1 METKIYSIVYDKN
14 QIVEYEKYD
23 NSHIK
28 TIEQR
33 SYLFEINP
41 ILDIVDNHNITEE
54 YLGIFSYK
62 FPQKT
67 GIFKKKLEWLLNKNP
82 DFDVYGL
89 CDQRLKGKYLQ
100 FSDKVHL
107 NFLKLF
113 IPLCKDLGLNPIE
126 PNFVIYSNYFICK
139 TEIYRQFVEEI
150 IKPAVYLLETKYK
163 DLAWKDSHYKGLS
176 KDQLKLYTGLD
187 YYPMFTFVLER
198 LLNMYINN
206 NKFKFKQL
214 T

>member
-1 METKIYSIVYDKN
+1 MVKIYSIVYN
-14 QIVEYEKYD
+14 SEQVIEYQRYD

-28 TIEQR
+28 TIQDK

-100 FSDKVHL
+100 FSDKVHP

-113 IPLCKDLGLNPIE
+113 IPLCKDLGLNPVE

-150 IKPAVYLLETKYK
+150 IKPAVYLLETKYREE
-163 DLAWKDSHYKGLS
+163 AFKDSNYKGLDS
-176 KDQLKLYTGLD
+176 KILKEQTGLD
-187 YYPMFTFVLER
+187 FYPMIIFILER
-198 LLNMYINN
+198 LACLYFSQNN
-206 NKFKFKQL
+206 FKFKQL
-214 T
+214 I